1 MNGKM
6 KSIARGVTFFLAYV
20 FLLALGFIFA
30 SLGWAVRYFDRLPSS
45 QQEREFIE
53 NRLKMGGI
61 EIEENGYL
69 KRVRKIK
76 RATFRGVETSDLD
89 VDQYFCDLDAEIV
102 EFIDVQISREALVNF
117 LNKTS
122 VKKFSFQKD
131 GVLVLSSDSV
141 QKERRKIVEE
151 AARLPQA
158 LFVEKGAATSDASP
172 QDAPFPERSKDD

>member
-6 KSIARGVTFFLAYV
+6 KSIARGVSFFLAYV
-20 FLLALGFIFA
+20 FLLALGYIFA
-30 SLGWAVRYFDRLPSS
+30 SLGWVDRYFARLPSS

-89 VDQYFCDLDAEIV
+89 VDQHFCDLDAEIV

-122 VKKFSFQKD
+122 VKKFSFRKD

-141 QKERRKIVEE
+141 KKERRKIVEE

-158 LFVEKGAATSDASP
+158 LFAERGAATSDASP
-172 QDAPFPERSKDD
+172 QDASFPARSKDD